1 MKYLLKLGRDENK
14 VIEAESME
22 KLLYLASYEY
32 CDYYTVHDAGDIG
45 DILDWDNGDDKA
57 FTGRIYRAVKSLEE
71 GYHVVFGD
79 KTAKFKPSELNT
91 ISDVER
97 IMKRAGA
104 CGFTIEEII

>member
-1 MKYLLKLGRDENK
+1 MKYLLKLGRGENK
-14 VIEAESME
+14 VIEADNLER
-22 KLLYLASYEY
+22 LLYLASYEY
-32 CDYYTVHDAGDIG
+32 CDYYTVHDAGDIS
-45 DILDWDNGDDKA
+45 DMLNWDNGDDKT
-57 FTGRIYRAVKSLEE
+57 FTARIHRTIKTLKQ

>member
-45 DILDWDNGDDKA
+45 DILDWDNEDDTA
-57 FTGRIYRAVKSLEE
+57 FTARIRRTVKALKE

-79 KTAKFKPSELNT
+79 KTAKFKPNELKT

-97 IMKRAGA
+97 VMKRAGA
-104 CGFTIEEII
+104 CCFTIEEII